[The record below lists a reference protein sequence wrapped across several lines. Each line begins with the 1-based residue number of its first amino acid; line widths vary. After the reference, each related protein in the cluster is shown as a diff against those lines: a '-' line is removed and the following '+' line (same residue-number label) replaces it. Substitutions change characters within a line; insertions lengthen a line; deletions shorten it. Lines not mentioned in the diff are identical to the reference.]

1 MYIWY
6 YHTVQ
11 SNTNV
16 HEDFLALF
24 LRGSG
29 KDDVV
34 KSEGCPQNAR
44 TMFSQAVRD
53 QRW

>member
-1 MYIWY
+1 MYLWY

-16 HEDFLALF
+16 DEDFLALF

-29 KDDVV
+29 KDDLV
-34 KSEGCPQNAR
+34 KSEGCPQKAR

-53 QRW
+53 QR